1 MTPILE
7 RIMNRLDQILA
18 AMHVKCAPG
27 YRWVARRCECL
38 PGKECTKQ
46 DCPYK

>member
-7 RIMNRLDQILA
+7 RIMTTLDQIKA
-18 AMHVKCAPG
+18 ALHIKAGPG
-27 YRWVARRCECL
+27 YVWVVRRCECL
-38 PGKECTKQ
+38 PGKECTNP